1 MQWFNA
7 FVFGGLICAAGQI
20 LIDKTSLTPARIL
33 TAFVLAGLVLGG
45 LGLYQPIVNAGGEG
59 ALVPISGYGN
69 LMAEGVRDA
78 LRRDGALGIL
88 TGGLTS
94 TAAGITAAVTFSL
107 IAAAFSRSRD
117 K

>member
-59 ALVPISGYGN
+59 ALVPISCYGN

>member
-59 ALVPISGYGN
+59 AQVPISGYGN

-94 TAAGITAAVTFSL
+94 TAAGIAAAVTFSL